1 MIKRVVTI
9 VNPAYLSLKD
19 CQLVVRVSKPGEEET
34 SATVPIEDIGV
45 LVMEHM
51 HITIT
56 QALMAALIE
65 NNVAIITCNDQH
77 MPVGLNLPLDGHN
90 LQTERFRQ
98 QIEASEPLRKQ
109 LWQQTVQQKVRN
121 QAALL
126 SQQGIECRNM
136 LQWAQDVR
144 SGDTTHIE
152 GRAAV
157 YYWKTIF
164 PSMPDFVRGQNE
176 APPNNLLNYGYA
188 IVRAMMARALVA
200 SGLLPT
206 FGIFHHNRYN
216 AYCLA
221 DDIMEPYRPYVDE
234 DVLEMMEWRTS
245 YEKIDSSHKTKL
257 LSLPVKDVVIEGHR
271 SPMQLAILRT
281 AQSVQQC
288 FAGECRKI
296 AYPTM

>member
-9 VNPAYLSLKD
+9 VNPAYLSLKNN
-19 CQLVVRVSKPGEEET
+19 QMVVRQTKLGEEER

-45 LVMEHM
+45 LVMEHLQ
-51 HITIT
+51 ITIT
-56 QALMAALIE
+56 QALMAALVE
-65 NNVAIITCNDQH
+65 NNVAIVTCNEQH

-90 LQTERFRQ
+90 LQTERFREQ
-98 QIEASEPLRKQ
+98 LDASEPLKKQ
-109 LWQQTVQQKVRN
+109 LWQQTVQQKIRN

-126 SQQGIECRNM
+126 SRNARECGNM
-136 LQWAQDVR
+136 TKWAQEVH
-144 SGDTTHIE
+144 SGDTTHME
-152 GRAAV
+152 ARAAV

-164 PSMPDFVRGQNE
+164 PSIPDFVRGQE
-176 APPNNLLNYGYA
+176 ESPPNNLLNYGYA

-206 FGIFHHNRYN
+206 LGIFHHNRYN

-234 DVLEMMEWRTS
+234 EVLGMLSWGVS
-245 YEKIDSSHKTKL
+245 YENLSAEHKKKL
-257 LSLPVKDVVIEGHR
+257 LSLPVKEVIIDGHR

-281 AQSVQQC
+281 AQSLQQC
-288 FAGECRKI
+288 FSGQSRKI
-296 AYPTM
+296 VYPTM